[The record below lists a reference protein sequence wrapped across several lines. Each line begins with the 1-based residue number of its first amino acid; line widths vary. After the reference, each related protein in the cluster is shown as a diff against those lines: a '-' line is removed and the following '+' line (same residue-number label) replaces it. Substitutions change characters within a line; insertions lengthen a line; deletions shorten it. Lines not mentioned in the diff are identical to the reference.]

1 MIIRCPECGFAREVP
16 DDKIPA
22 KAQLATCPKC
32 RHKFHFKKDQDDF
45 EIEADADNQESGEPS
60 SANQDKDSQTDIWS
74 ALESLN
80 DDDFEP
86 GDSSFAEEA
95 RKRTA
100 AKDDGTPWEHLET
113 HGFFPGFV
121 QTIKRVM
128 LRPVDF
134 FNDLTIGGG
143 FNRPLIFYLLVAE
156 IQALA
161 QFVWQ
166 MLGVVPQMQNRPES
180 ILGIGMVGF
189 GSLLVLILYPIFL
202 TVVLFIGSGLN
213 HLCLVAVKAGSRGFE
228 GTFRVV
234 AYANA
239 PMVLAVVPGI
249 GPLIGALWTLVC
261 TFMGFKIVHRTTST
275 RVLLAILLPL
285 IVIMIL
291 GSLIFMAQGLTR
303 F

>member
-100 AKDDGTPWEHLET
+100 AEDHGTPWEHLET
-113 HGFFPGFV
+113 YGFFPGFV

-249 GPLIGALWTLVC
+249 GPLIGALWTLFC

>member
-1 MIIRCPECGFAREVP
+1 MLIRCPECDFARQVP
-16 DDKIPA
+16 DEKIPP

-32 RHKFHFKKDQDDF
+32 GHKFYFKKAPDEFDLEVEPD
-45 EIEADADNQESGEPS
+45 EQESASEQPEK
-60 SANQDKDSQTDIWS
+60 KDSDIWS

-80 DDDFEP
+80 DDEFEQEAP
-86 GDSSFAEEA
+86 GGFATRESRPETEPTGA
-95 RKRTA
+95 
-100 AKDDGTPWEHLET
+100 PWEHLDSY
-113 HGFFPGFV
+113 GFFPGFFE
-121 QTIKRVM
+121 TIKKVM
-128 LRPVDF
+128 LAPVQF
-134 FNDLTIGGG
+134 FSNLDIGGG

-161 QFVWQ
+161 QFMWQ
-166 MLGVVPQMQNRPES
+166 MLGVVPQMQGRPET
-180 ILGIGMVGF
+180 ILGLGMVGF
-189 GSLLVLILYPIFL
+189 GSLLLLILYPIFL
-202 TVVLFIGSGLN
+202 SLVLFIGSGLN

-249 GPLIGALWTLVC
+249 GPLIGVLWTLVC
-261 TFMGFKIVHRTTST
+261 TFLGFKVVHRTTSV

-285 IVIMIL
+285 IVVMAL
-291 GSLIFMAQGLTR
+291 SSLIFMAKGLIG

>member
-1 MIIRCPECGFAREVP
+1 MLIRCPECDFAREVP
-16 DDKIPA
+16 DEKIPP

-32 RHKFHFKKDQDDF
+32 GHKFYFKKAQDEFDL
-45 EIEADADNQESGEPS
+45 EAETDEQEPAGEEPEK
-60 SANQDKDSQTDIWS
+60 KDSDIWS

-80 DDDFEP
+80 DDDFEEDKGRP
-86 GDSSFAEEA
+86 FPSYESPRSSDTQGA
-95 RKRTA
+95 
-100 AKDDGTPWEHLET
+100 PWEHLDT
-113 HGFFPGFV
+113 FGFFPGFF
-121 QTIKRVM
+121 QTIKEVM
-128 LRPVDF
+128 LSPVQF
-134 FNDLTIGGG
+134 FNDLAVSGG

-161 QFVWQ
+161 QFMWQ
-166 MLGVVPQMQNRPES
+166 MLGVVPQMQGRPET

-189 GSLLVLILYPIFL
+189 GSLMLLVLYPIFL
-202 TVVLFIGSGLN
+202 TLVLFIGSGLN
-213 HLCLVAVKAGSRGFE
+213 HLCLLAVKAGSRGFE

-249 GPLIGALWTLVC
+249 GPLIGVLWTLVC
-261 TFMGFKIVHRTTST
+261 TFLGFKIVHRTTSA

-285 IVIMIL
+285 IVVMVL
-291 GSLIFMAQGLTR
+291 SSLIFMAQGLTR